1 MIDSFLPQ
9 LTLVLV
15 DDPVVTSEGNTASLS
30 VFSTDFES
38 GVPDEFTGFTSTTA
52 VEGFAGL
59 GTNSNVF
66 AGQFLQND
74 SGCCSLD
81 PSTGQTPT
89 RLTLTDLPSHQSVDV
104 DFLLAI
110 INSWESSDDSS
121 VYGPDN
127 LVVTVDG
134 TQIFN
139 DNFRNYDGTDQGY
152 QPPTDVALTTPPL
165 DDLGFPGPSAAL
177 EQNDSGYNMG
187 LDPAFDAIPHTASTL
202 TIEWYSEGGWEGGAN
217 ESWGIDNVLSLIHI

>member
-134 TQIFN
+134 TQVFN
-139 DNFRNYDGTDQGY
+139 NNFRNYDGTDQGY
-152 QPPTDVALTTPPL
+152 QPPTGVALTTPPL

-187 LDPAFDAIPHTASTL
+187 LDPAFDAIPHTA
-202 TIEWYSEGGWEGGAN
+202 
-217 ESWGIDNVLSLIHI
+217 